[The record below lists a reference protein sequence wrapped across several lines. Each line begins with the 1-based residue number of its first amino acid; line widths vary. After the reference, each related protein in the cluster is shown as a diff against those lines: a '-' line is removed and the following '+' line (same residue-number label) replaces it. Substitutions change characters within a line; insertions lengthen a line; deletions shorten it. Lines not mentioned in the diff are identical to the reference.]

1 MATSSTMRFPDAL
14 KSEATAY
21 ADQLGISLNALCA
34 IALRDYLDARKQAA
48 AKPTPPA
55 VAKQPAAAPVQ
66 PSPALPLRAAETGG
80 EVSVPLG
87 DVMRAALPPQK
98 RKSKNRRKR

>member
-1 MATSSTMRFPDAL
+1 MRFPDAL

-21 ADQLGISLNALCA
+21 ADQLGISLNALCS
-34 IALRDYLDARKQAA
+34 IALRDYLDARKQSA

-55 VAKQPAAAPVQ
+55 VAKQPAAATVQ
-66 PSPALPLRAAETGG
+66 ASPGPPLRAAEMSG
-80 EVSVPLG
+80 EVKVPLG
-87 DVMRAALPPQK
+87 DAMRTALPPQK